1 MCGCIICVSMD
12 GNCTVLVQ
20 ARCGCKAKITLIQSI
35 TASDLS
41 KNGMGSPFLIPF
53 PTMVA
58 EHGSIVRYSA
68 LCRCAY

>member
-12 GNCTVLVQ
+12 
-20 ARCGCKAKITLIQSI
+20 ARCGSKAKITLIQSI

-41 KNGMGSPFLIPF
+41 KNGMGSPLLIPF

-58 EHGSIVRYSA
+58 EHRSIVRYSA